1 MVRVVLDWRTFGV
14 GGHGP
19 YLRIWGSD
27 EAPRGEG
34 WEPRVA
40 RGELQDHAVYEGGM
54 AVDFVPRPVPGTRQ
68 GLPDGTTKP
77 LWSVRNSVAAV
88 QISAEAMA
96 HRLGVALEV
105 LGEPPD
111 AIQPE
116 GLRQAME
123 DRS

>member
-27 EAPRGEG
+27 EAPRGDG

-54 AVDFVPRPVPGTRQ
+54 AVDFQPQPSYSPGFWR
-68 GLPDGTTKP
+68 
-77 LWSVRNSVAAV
+77 VNNSVAAV
-88 QISAEAMA
+88 QTDAEGLAR
-96 HRLGVALEV
+96 RLGVALEV

-116 GLRQAME
+116 GLRQAMGE
-123 DRS
+123 RS